1 MRRAMATVA
10 GSSSGSGPSTSIR
23 LSRRLDRFG
32 AETVWQEFTP
42 LAREMG
48 AVNLGQG
55 FPDWP
60 TPAFVKEAM
69 QRTQDEDQNQYCRSA
84 GHPPLVQALAAK
96 CVLRA
101 RPRTARA
108 KGASLNPL
116 PSPLLPSPFSPLCR
130 KVHCRL
136 WAARQLGD

>member
-1 MRRAMATVA
+1 MAA
-10 GSSSGSGPSTSIR
+10 GPR

-60 TPAFVKEAM
+60 TPAFVKDAM
-69 QRTQDEDQNQYCRSA
+69 KRSQDEDHNQYCRSA

-96 CVLRA
+96 CVCLPAGPPLRA
-101 RPRTARA
+101 RLFPPRPPLSAHARTRTHTHTPTAQVRY
-108 KGASLNPL
+108 
-116 PSPLLPSPFSPLCR
+116 
-130 KVHCRL
+130 HL
-136 WAARQLGD
+136 WAAHQLGD

>member
-1 MRRAMATVA
+1 MAA
-10 GSSSGSGPSTSIR
+10 GPR

-69 QRTQDEDQNQYCRSA
+69 KRTQDEDQNQYCRSA

-96 CVLRA
+96 CVGG
-101 RPRTARA
+101 ARA
-108 KGASLNPL
+108 ARRVVFPARLSHTTRTHTRQVL
-116 PSPLLPSPFSPLCR
+116 
-130 KVHCRL
+130 CRL
-136 WAARQLGD
+136 WAAHQLGD